1 MLMTIHVAAVA
12 AGVVAMIAR
21 VLSGAVLGVH
31 AVLVEVEVDAS
42 NGMPRIDTVGLAEGA
57 VRESKVRVETAIRNC
72 GYRFP
77 SKRVTV
83 NLAPADIRKEG
94 TAFDLPI
101 AVGLLE
107 ALKEIG
113 EQKQRDYLF
122 AGELSLE
129 GALRPVRGVL
139 PLAVAAREH
148 GLRGIVV
155 PKGNAREAAV
165 VAGIEVRAVDHFRDV
180 VDFLRDDLEPQVE
193 TVDIRQLF
201 ESADETGID
210 FAEVRGQEHVKRAL
224 EVAAAGGHNVLMLG
238 PPGSGKTMLAKRLP
252 TILPSL
258 SFAEAIETT
267 KVYSV
272 AGLMR
277 EGEAL
282 ITRRPF
288 RSPHHTISDAGLI
301 GGGTVPRPGESS
313 LAHNGVLFLDELP
326 EFKKHVLEV
335 LRQPLEDK
343 RVTIARASMSLS
355 YPASFMLVAAMN
367 PCPCGFA
374 GDPHRACT
382 CLAGHVQRYRNRV
395 SGPLLDRIDIH
406 VEVPAVKYGE
416 LARSREGETSSAIR
430 ERVERAR
437 SVQRKRFQRHPRVHS
452 NAQMGP
458 RLIRQQCALT
468 QEGHTLLASVI
479 DRLGMS
485 ARAHDRILRVARTI
499 ADLESSE
506 RIEPEHLAEA
516 IQYRTLDRSNA

>member
-1 MLMTIHVAAVA
+1 MM
-12 AGVVAMIAR
+12 AR
-21 VLSGAVLGVH
+21 ITSGAVLGVH
-31 AVLVEVEVDAS
+31 AVLVEVEVDAK

-57 VRESKVRVETAIRNC
+57 VRESKVRVETALRNC

-77 SKRVTV
+77 SKRITI
-83 NLAPADIRKEG
+83 NLAPADIKKEG
-94 TAFDLPI
+94 TGFDLPI

-107 ALKEIG
+107 ALEEISPAK
-113 EQKQRDYLF
+113 QKGYLF

-129 GALRPVRGVL
+129 GGLRPVRGVL

-148 GLRGIVV
+148 GLKGVVV
-155 PKGNAREAAV
+155 PKGNAREAGV
-165 VAGIEVRAVDHFRDV
+165 VSGIEVRSVEHFGEV
-180 VDFLRDDLEPQVE
+180 VDFLKGRAEPE
-193 TVDIRQLF
+193 LAEVDVGNLF
-201 ESADETGID
+201 HSTEEGGVD

-224 EVAAAGGHNVLMLG
+224 EVAAAGGHNALMLG

-252 TILPSL
+252 TILPGM

-267 KVYSV
+267 KIYSV
-272 AGLMR
+272 AGLLP

-282 ITRRPF
+282 VTRRPF
-288 RSPHHTISDAGLI
+288 RSPHHTISDAGLV
-301 GGGTVPRPGESS
+301 GGGPVPRPGEAS

-343 RVTIARASMSLS
+343 KVTIARALMSLA

-374 GDPHRACT
+374 GDPTRECSCMPGLVA
-382 CLAGHVQRYRNRV
+382 RYRGRV

-406 VEVPAVKYGE
+406 VEVPAVRYRE
-416 LARSREGETSSAIR
+416 LAATQEGEPSASIR
-430 ERVERAR
+430 QRVEAAR
-437 SVQRKRFQRHPRVHS
+437 EIQRRRFARLPRLHS

-458 RLIRQQCALT
+458 RLIRHHCQLT
-468 QEGHTLLASVI
+468 PEGQHLIASVI

-485 ARAHDRILRVARTI
+485 ARAHDRILKVARTI
-499 ADLESSE
+499 ADLAGCPN
-506 RIEPEHLAEA
+506 IEAPHLAEA
-516 IQYRTLDRSNA
+516 IQYRTLDRAIA

>member
-1 MLMTIHVAAVA
+1 MMS
-12 AGVVAMIAR
+12 R
-21 VLSGAVLGVH
+21 NLSGTVLGVH
-31 AVLVEVEVDAS
+31 AVLVEVEVDAK
-42 NGMPRIDTVGLAEGA
+42 NGLPRIDTVGLAEGA
-57 VRESKVRVETAIRNC
+57 VRESKVRVETALKNC

-77 SKRVTV
+77 SKRITI

-94 TAFDLPI
+94 TGFDLPI

-107 ALKEIG
+107 ALGEIG
-113 EQKQRDYLF
+113 SDRQRGYLL

-139 PLAVAAREH
+139 PLAVAARDN

-165 VAGIEVRAVDHFRDV
+165 VGNLEVRALSHVKEVIEFLKGESDPAIESVDVAGLFSA
-180 VDFLRDDLEPQVE
+180 VE
-193 TVDIRQLF
+193 DSSV
-201 ESADETGID
+201 D
-210 FAEVRGQEHVKRAL
+210 FAEVRGQENVKRSL
-224 EVAAAGGHNVLMLG
+224 EVAAAGGHNVLMIG
-238 PPGSGKTMLAKRLP
+238 SPGSGKTMLARRLP
-252 TILPSL
+252 TILPNL

-267 KVYSV
+267 KIYSV
-272 AGLMR
+272 AGLLA

-282 ITRRPF
+282 VTRRPF
-288 RSPHHTISDAGLI
+288 RSPHHTISDAGLV
-301 GGGTVPRPGESS
+301 GGGPVPRPGESS

-374 GDPHRACT
+374 GDPMRACA
-382 CLAGHVQRYRNRV
+382 CLPTQVARYRGRV
-395 SGPLLDRIDIH
+395 SGPLMDRIDIH
-406 VEVPAVKYGE
+406 VEVPAVRYRE
-416 LARSREGETSSAIR
+416 LASTREGEPSTVVRARVEAAR
-430 ERVERAR
+430 ERQRRRFAR
-437 SVQRKRFQRHPRVHS
+437 LPRVYS

-458 RLIRQQCALT
+458 RMIRQFCGLT
-468 QEGHTLLASVI
+468 PEGHQLIASVI

-485 ARAHDRILRVARTI
+485 ARAHDRILKVARTI
-499 ADLESSE
+499 ADLAGSE
-506 RIEPEHLAEA
+506 AIQPPHLAEA
-516 IQYRTLDRSNA
+516 IQYRTLDRALA

>member
-1 MLMTIHVAAVA
+1 ML
-12 AGVVAMIAR
+12 AR
-21 VLSGAVLGVH
+21 ILSGAVLGVH
-31 AVLVEVEVDAS
+31 AVLVEVEVDAK

-72 GYRFP
+72 GYRLP
-77 SKRVTV
+77 SKRVTI

-101 AVGLLE
+101 AVGLLQ
-107 ALKEIG
+107 ALG
-113 EQKQRDYLF
+113 EVDEERPRGYLF

-139 PLAVAAREH
+139 PLAVAAKEH
-148 GLRGIVV
+148 GLKGIVV
-155 PKGNAREAAV
+155 PKGNAQEAAV
-165 VAGIEVRAVDHFRDV
+165 VRGLEVRPVSHFREVADFLKGESAPPCAEV
-180 VDFLRDDLEPQVE
+180 DLAKLFETSEDSGVDF
-193 TVDIRQLF
+193 
-201 ESADETGID
+201 G
-210 FAEVRGQEHVKRAL
+210 EVRGQEHVKRAL
-224 EVAAAGGHNVLMLG
+224 EVAAAGGHNALMLG

-267 KVYSV
+267 KIYSV
-272 AGLMR
+272 AGLLP

-282 ITRRPF
+282 VTRRPF

-301 GGGTVPRPGESS
+301 GGGPSPRPGEAS

-343 RVTIARASMSLS
+343 RITLARAAMSLS
-355 YPASFMLVAAMN
+355 YPASFMLVGAMN
-367 PCPCGFA
+367 PCPCGFS
-374 GDPHRACT
+374 GDPTRSCS
-382 CLAGHVQRYRNRV
+382 CPGGLVVKYRNRV

-406 VEVPAVKYGE
+406 VEVPAVRYRE
-416 LARSREGETSSAIR
+416 LARTREGEPSADIR
-430 ERVERAR
+430 ARVERAR
-437 SVQRKRFQRHPRVHS
+437 ALQLRRLERTPRVHC

-458 RLIRQQCALT
+458 RLIRQLCALSP
-468 QEGHTLLASVI
+468 EGHQLIASVI

-485 ARAHDRILRVARTI
+485 ARAHDRILKVARTI
-499 ADLESSE
+499 ADLAGAES
-506 RIEPEHLAEA
+506 IEVPHLAEA
-516 IQYRTLDRSNA
+516 IQYRTLDRASA